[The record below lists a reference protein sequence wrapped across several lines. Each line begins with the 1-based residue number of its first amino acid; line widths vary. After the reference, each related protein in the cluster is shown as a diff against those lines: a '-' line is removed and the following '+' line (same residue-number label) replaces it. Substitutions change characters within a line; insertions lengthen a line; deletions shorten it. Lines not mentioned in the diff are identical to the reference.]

1 MTGLYPQRHQV
12 LGRDDALASSPHYL
26 PQILS
31 DFGIQTAAMVTN
43 GNVSQLFESSRG
55 FDLFRLEIGADK
67 PTAELAVTWSLE
79 LAEQLKPPFF

>member
-1 MTGLYPQRHQV
+1 
-12 LGRDDALASSPHYL
+12 
-26 PQILS
+26 
-31 DFGIQTAAMVTN
+31 MVTN